1 MTDVA
6 TTARLWRLTWPRAAL
21 LGGVGLVLAAALG
34 WWRVAAGFSFGCL
47 LLLGDEYLLSRMLGR
62 LRSRRGLALLGL
74 LALLHNALLGAA
86 LLAALKSG
94 VVHPLGV
101 FAGASVPALATATL
115 LFTRG

>member
-21 LGGVGLVLAAALG
+21 LAGLCLVAAVALG
-34 WWRVAAGFSFGCL
+34 WWRVTAGFALGCL

-62 LRSRRGLALLGL
+62 LSGKRGLALLGL
-74 LALLHNALLGAA
+74 LALLHNVLIGAG